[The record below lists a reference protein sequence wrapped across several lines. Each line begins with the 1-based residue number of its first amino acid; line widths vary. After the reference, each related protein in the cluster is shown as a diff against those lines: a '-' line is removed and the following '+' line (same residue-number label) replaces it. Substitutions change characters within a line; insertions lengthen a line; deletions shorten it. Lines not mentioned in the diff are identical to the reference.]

1 MCITATVLCES
12 VSEAVHIASLLK
24 TLPGV
29 TVSESALAL
38 GVDFTPTDTM
48 SDSEEHR
55 TIARLIDIVESV
67 RIHGI
72 VIAP

>member
-1 MCITATVLCES
+1 MSITATVLCES
-12 VSEAVHIASLLK
+12 VSEAVRIASLLK

-29 TVSESALAL
+29 TVSESSLAL

-55 TIARLIDIVESV
+55 TIARLIDIIESV
-67 RIHGI
+67 KIHGI